1 MKIGNW
7 RVPGTYLTHLYQWV
21 RLHRRAIPWSWH
33 TGRPRRQLEE
43 FWRTPPK
50 GGALRVDFWWFWA
63 SHPPE
68 VLKKYVTIT
77 SRYLWVDRRAIK
89 LANFSL
95 LCMIQPFNFGFW
107 RPKFMKRWIS
117 PGFLCWGVFAKVQGK
132 TKRCPTTWLG
142 LKQLIPEHETELS
155 WPKWPKHLRHV
166 CSENQIPLFYLFG
179 IFKGLQTTGQPPRFL
194 IMWRS

>member
-142 LKQLIPEHETELS
+142 LIIAAYPRTWNGTELA
-155 WPKWPKHLRHV
+155 KMAQTLEAR
-166 CSENQIPLFYLFG
+166 LFWKPNTVVLF
-179 IFKGLQTTGQPPRFL
+179 IWNF
-194 IMWRS
+194 